1 MDAEQITPEQ
11 ASELVNNGDGIITS
25 GFVGNGFP
33 EALAVFIE
41 KRFIETGEPRGI
53 SAFFVAGQG
62 DGKERGLNHFGHEG
76 FLKFIIG
83 SHFGLAP
90 KVANL
95 VLKEKVEAYALPQG
109 VMSHLIRAASG
120 NKPGIIT
127 HVGLGTFVDPRRQ
140 GGALNSISKQK
151 FVELVEIEGREYL
164 FYKSKPLKKAN
175 VALIRGTT
183 ADLDGNI
190 TMEKEVGTLE
200 VLSIATLVRN
210 NGGIVIAQVERVA
223 EKGTLKPKDVKVPGH
238 LVDYIVKSPS
248 EDYHWQTFAEKYNPG
263 LSGEIRVPIS
273 EFPKLPL
280 NERKIIGRRGVFELK
295 KGDIVNIGIGLPE
308 AVASVAAEEKIFD
321 FFLLT
326 VEAGPIGGIPAGGL
340 SFGASLNPSAI
351 IDQPY
356 QFDFYDGGGLDIAF
370 LGMAEV
376 DEEGNVN
383 VSKFGGRLPGPG
395 GFINIS
401 QNAKKVVFC
410 GTLNTGAEITVENR
424 FLRILKE
431 GEKKKFV
438 KEVEHVTFS
447 GKYAI
452 KREQE
457 VFYVTERAVFK
468 LTKKGVELI
477 EIAPGV
483 DLERGILSQM
493 DFEPIVRETKQM
505 NAKIFSEEIMGL
517 RKLYESLGGD
527 KID

>member
-1 MDAEQITPEQ
+1 MKPEVITPEQ
-11 ASELVNNGDGIITS
+11 ASDLVNNGDGIITS

-33 EALAVFIE
+33 EALAVFLE
-41 KRFIETGEPRGI
+41 KRFFETGTPRNLLV
-53 SAFFVAGQG
+53 FFVAGQG

-76 FLKFIIG
+76 FLSFVMG

-90 KVANL
+90 KIANL
-95 VLKEKVEAYALPQG
+95 VLTEKVEAYAIPQG

-140 GGALNSISKQK
+140 CGALNSISKQR
-151 FVELVEIEGREYL
+151 FVELLEIEGEEYL

-200 VLSIATLVRN
+200 IFSIATLVRN
-210 NGGIVIAQVERVA
+210 NGGIVIAQVERLA
-223 EKGTLKPKDVKVPGH
+223 ERGTLKPKDVKVPGH
-238 LVDYIVKSPS
+238 LVDYIVKSPN

-263 LSGEIRVPIS
+263 LSGEIKVPIS

-280 NERKIIGRRGVFELK
+280 NERKVIGRRGLFELK
-295 KGDIVNIGIGLPE
+295 RGDIVNIGIGVPE
-308 AVASVAAEEKIFD
+308 AVAAVAAEEKIFD

-326 VEAGPIGGIPAGGL
+326 VEAGPVGGIPAGGL

-351 IDQPY
+351 VDQPY

-383 VSKFGGRLPGPG
+383 VSKFGGRLTGPG

-410 GTLNTGAEITVENR
+410 GTLNTGAEIKIENGI
-424 FLRILKE
+424 LRILKE

-438 KEVEHVTFS
+438 KEVEQVTFS

-452 KREQE
+452 KRGQE
-457 VFYVTERAVFK
+457 VLYVTERAVFK
-468 LTKKGVELI
+468 LTKNGLELL

-483 DLERGILSQM
+483 DLDKDVLSQI
-493 DFEPIVRETKQM
+493 DFEPKIRELKKM
-505 NAKIFSEEIMGL
+505 DSKIFLDGVMGL
-517 RKLYESLGGD
+517 RKFFISEGGER
-527 KID
+527 ID

>member
-1 MDAEQITPEQ
+1 MDAELITPEQ
-11 ASELVNNGDGIITS
+11 AAGLVKNRDRIMTS
-25 GFVGNGFP
+25 GFVGNGFA
-33 EALAVFIE
+33 EALAVALE
-41 KRFIETGEPRGI
+41 KRFLETGEPKELSLFG
-53 SAFFVAGQG
+53 VAGQG
-62 DGKERGLNHFGHEG
+62 DGKERGWNHFAHES
-76 FLKFIIG
+76 FFKFALG

-90 KVANL
+90 KLARL
-95 VLKEKVEAYALPQG
+95 VLEEKIEAYAFPQG

-140 GGALNSISKQK
+140 CGALNRISKQR
-151 FVELVEIEGREYL
+151 FVELMEIEGKEYL
-164 FYKSKPLKKAN
+164 FYKSKPLKEVN

-183 ADLDGNI
+183 ADLDGNV

-200 VLSIATLVRN
+200 ILSIATLVRN
-210 NGGIVIAQVERVA
+210 NGGIVIAQVERLA

-248 EDYHWQTFAEKYNPG
+248 EEYHWQTFAEKYNPG
-263 LSGEIRVPIS
+263 LSGEIKVPIS
-273 EFPKLPL
+273 EFPKLL
-280 NERKIIGRRGVFELK
+280 MNERKIIGRRGLLELK
-295 KGDIVNIGIGLPE
+295 KGDIINIGIGLPE
-308 AVASVAAEEKIFD
+308 AVAAVAAEEKIFD
-321 FFLLT
+321 LFLLT

-401 QNAKKVVFC
+401 QNAKKIVFC
-410 GTLNTGAEITVENR
+410 GTLNTGAEITIENR
-424 FLRILKE
+424 ALRILRE
-431 GEKKKFV
+431 GNKKKFV

-447 GKYAI
+447 GEYAV
-452 KREQE
+452 KRGQS
-457 VFYVTERAVFK
+457 VLYITERAVFK
-468 LTKKGVELI
+468 LTKEGVELI
-477 EIAPGV
+477 ELAPGV
-483 DLERGILSQM
+483 DLKRDVLSQM
-493 DFEPIVRETKQM
+493 DFEPIVREPKQM
-505 NAKIFSEEIMGL
+505 DSRIFLEEVMGL
-517 RKLYESLGGD
+517 RKLYESEGGGRVD
-527 KID
+527 